1 MLDLKS
7 VGMSKGMLY
16 ETIITTTNPDKTPN
30 AAPIGV
36 ICKSLKEVVVYLHE
50 GSHTV
55 RNIKNNGEFIVNILK
70 DPLLFVESTMEDLDI
85 DNFMEYEDNY
95 SIRDADAFFKAK
107 VVDLKEVEREDQF
120 GISRTSIVRA
130 DVGEII
136 INKECPEPLN
146 RAIYGVLESLVYLS
160 RKEIVSGKTEEL
172 YNMRMKEISRIVNKV
187 GASEHKQAIKKVMNA
202 WNEE

>member
-36 ICKSLKEVVVYLHE
+36 ICKSLNEIVVYLHE
-50 GSHTV
+50 GSHTIK
-55 RNIKNNGEFIVNILK
+55 NIKNNGEFLVNILK
-70 DPLLFVESTMEDLDI
+70 DPLIFVESTMGDLPTEDFI
-85 DNFMEYEDNY
+85 KYHDNY
-95 SIRDADAFFKAK
+95 SIRDADAFVLAK
-107 VVDLKEVEREDQF
+107 VKDLKDVEREDQF

-130 DVGEII
+130 NVKEII
-136 INKECPEPLN
+136 INNECVEPLN

-187 GASEHKQAIKKVMNA
+187 GSAEHKQAVKKVMKA
-202 WNEE
+202 WDDE